1 MPNNFDFSEH
11 FCNTVKETIKQY
23 ALAQKNANIT
33 VALSGGADSVAL
45 LVSLI
50 NLKEYN
56 ITACHLNHG
65 IRNITAQRDE
75 DFARELCKKLSV
87 PFYSER
93 ADIPKLCQTQ
103 KGSVETVARN
113 ERYAFFRR
121 ASAYFGGSLIATA
134 HTMSDN
140 AETVLFNIVR
150 GTSTDGVCGIPPKRD
165 IFIRPL
171 IKLKRADIE
180 RYLKEN
186 NRQHINDETNDDEKY
201 SRNYLRHSVVPKLK
215 ELNPSFEEAV
225 FRLSESARQDR
236 SYFDIKVKEISSFN
250 PCAKELALLP
260 YSVFSRYVRSMVE
273 ESGGNIRLSSE
284 RLESIAQ
291 AVASTSVDGAT
302 RFISLPEKKCAVISK
317 SGIVIEDSFKPKNK
331 IDDIQFNIPLSI
343 GKNIINEAYC
353 IVLTEVYSQDAP
365 KLPDIIKNED
375 IVYKLYINVEIQSAI
390 MNKGLFARQRKEG
403 DVFLL
408 GGMSRKL
415 KKVYSER
422 HIDAVE
428 RLLLPLVCDT
438 DGNII
443 ATPVFSV
450 PCDSAKCTQQD
461 KKISLAFYRSL

>member
-1 MPNNFDFSEH
+1 MPNNFDFSEY
-11 FCNTVKETIKQY
+11 FCNTVKETISQY

-50 NLKEYN
+50 NLNEYN
-56 ITACHLNHG
+56 ISACHLNHG
-65 IRNITAQRDE
+65 IRSITAQRDE
-75 DFARELCKKLSV
+75 DFARELCQKLSV

-93 ADIPKLCQTQ
+93 VDIKKLCQTQ

-113 ERYAFFRR
+113 ERYAFFGR
-121 ASAYFGGSLIATA
+121 ASVHFGGSLIATA

-140 AETVLFNIVR
+140 AETVLFNITR

-180 RYLKEN
+180 RYLAEN
-186 NRQHINDETNDDEKY
+186 NQQHINDETNDDEKY
-201 SRNYLRHSVVPKLK
+201 TRNFLRHSVVPKLK

-225 FRLSESARQDR
+225 FRLSESAREDR
-236 SYFDIKVKEISSFN
+236 AYFDDKVKETSSFN
-250 PCAKELALLP
+250 PCTKELALLP
-260 YSVFSRYVRSMVE
+260 YSVFSRYVRYIV
-273 ESGGNIRLSSE
+273 GNADGNILLSSE

-291 AVASTSVDGAT
+291 AVASVSADGVT
-302 RFISLPEKKCAVISK
+302 RFISLPEKKHAVISEN
-317 SGIVIEDSFKPKNK
+317 GIVIEDSFKPKNEN
-331 IDDIQFNIPLSI
+331 DVIQFNIPLSI
-343 GKNIINEAYC
+343 GENIINEAYC
-353 IVLTEVYSQDAP
+353 ILLTEEYSQEAP
-365 KLPDIIKNED
+365 TLPDIIKNED

-390 MNKGLFARQRKEG
+390 MNKGLFARQRQEG

-415 KKVYSER
+415 KKVYSEH

-428 RLLLPLVCDT
+428 RLLLPLVCDA
-438 DGNII
+438 DGNVIS
-443 ATPVFSV
+443 TPLFKAS
-450 PCDSAKCTQQD
+450 CDSAKCIAQD
-461 KKISLAFYRSL
+461 KKISLAFYRAL